1 MNYYDLVRSAADRL
15 REKLENRNP
24 QIGIILGS
32 GLGDFANQVKDA
44 VYVPYQELPFFPV
57 STVEGHAGQFVIG
70 DVEGK
75 CVIIMQGRVH
85 FYEGYTMR
93 DVVFPVY
100 VMKSIGIG
108 SLIITNAAGGM
119 NPDFSAG
126 DFMLIQ
132 DHINVTGDNPL
143 IGIDEKDWNSR
154 FIDMSVAY
162 DREYQELMRNVAMAL
177 KSEYRLVEGVYCGI
191 SGPAYLTPSELKW
204 LAKIGG
210 DAIGMSTVGEAIA
223 ARHAGIRIVGIS
235 CITDMAIGE
244 TLEPLS
250 HEQVVAVA
258 NQTKPYFYLL
268 IKHFLR
274 EVKV

>member
-1 MNYYDLVRSAADRL
+1 
-15 REKLENRNP
+15 
-24 QIGIILGS
+24 
-32 GLGDFANQVKDA
+32 
-44 VYVPYQELPFFPV
+44 
-57 STVEGHAGQFVIG
+57 
-70 DVEGK
+70 
-75 CVIIMQGRVH
+75 
-85 FYEGYTMR
+85 
-93 DVVFPVY
+93 
-100 VMKSIGIG
+100 MKSIGLG

-132 DHINVTGDNPL
+132 DHINLTGDNPL

-162 DREYQELMRNVAMAL
+162 DREYQELMRNVALAL